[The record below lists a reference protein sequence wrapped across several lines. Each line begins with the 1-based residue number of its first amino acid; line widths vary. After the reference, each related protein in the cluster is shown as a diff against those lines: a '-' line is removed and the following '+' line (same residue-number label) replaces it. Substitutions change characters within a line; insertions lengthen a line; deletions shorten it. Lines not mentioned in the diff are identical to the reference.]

1 MRRTEGT
8 GLRYGA
14 DDRPPGLVSLIIGL
28 QVGILVC
35 VPVVVVTT
43 IVTRAAGQGDTY
55 LSWAIF
61 ASMLIGGI
69 ITVLQAAR
77 LGAFGGGS
85 LTVMGASGAAIGVA
99 VLALVTGGPPLLG
112 TLVVASAI
120 CQFILSAQLS
130 RLRQII
136 TPVVSGTLLA
146 LVSVTVM
153 PMGFAMLT
161 RVPDHAHPAAA
172 PMVSAVTVL
181 IVVTMMLRAPRIV
194 RAWTPVLG
202 MGTGCVIAAFFGI
215 LDFGRVADARWIGMP
230 ALPSLALDLSFGP
243 GFWIL
248 LPGFLFVTFV
258 ITVRQVGDSVR
269 MQRVSY
275 RVPRAIDFR
284 KVEGAV
290 NACGA
295 GTLLSGLAG
304 VLPPWPY
311 TAGIAMAEGIGV
323 AARRIGVCIGIVF
336 VGLAFVPK
344 IVALVLSIP
353 LPVLGAYL
361 TVIFGLT
368 FAQGMRV
375 VFHEG
380 VSRQNALIAGLAFW
394 IGVGIQF
401 QAIFPGHL
409 ATPTGRMLANGLTAG
424 GLTILLLTLFLELTG
439 SRRRRAEMPLGPE
452 SLPRLDRFAVDFA
465 ARYGWG
471 KSATERLRAASEEAL
486 LSLLRQ
492 GEDDDAPAGEGRRLR
507 VVARNTGGGASLE
520 FTAATRSGNL
530 ENRMML
536 LGDRPDPTSERDLSL
551 ALLRHHAS
559 SVKHREYH
567 NVDIL
572 MVGVER

>member
-1 MRRTEGT
+1 M
-8 GLRYGA
+8 
-14 DDRPPGLVSLIIGL
+14 
-28 QVGILVC
+28 
-35 VPVVVVTT
+35 
-43 IVTRAAGQGDTY
+43 
-55 LSWAIF
+55 
-61 ASMLIGGI
+61 
-69 ITVLQAAR
+69 
-77 LGAFGGGS
+77 
-85 LTVMGASGAAIGVA
+85 
-99 VLALVTGGPPLLG
+99 
-112 TLVVASAI
+112 
-120 CQFILSAQLS
+120 
-130 RLRQII
+130 
-136 TPVVSGTLLA
+136 
-146 LVSVTVM
+146 
-153 PMGFAMLT
+153 
-161 RVPDHAHPAAA
+161 
-172 PMVSAVTVL
+172 
-181 IVVTMMLRAPRIV
+181 
-194 RAWTPVLG
+194 
-202 MGTGCVIAAFFGI
+202 
-215 LDFGRVADARWIGMP
+215 
-230 ALPSLALDLSFGP
+230 
-243 GFWIL
+243 
-248 LPGFLFVTFV
+248 
-258 ITVRQVGDSVR
+258 
-269 MQRVSY
+269 
-275 RVPRAIDFR
+275 
-284 KVEGAV
+284 
-290 NACGA
+290 
-295 GTLLSGLAG
+295 
-304 VLPPWPY
+304 LPPWPY

-572 MVGVER
+572 TVGVER